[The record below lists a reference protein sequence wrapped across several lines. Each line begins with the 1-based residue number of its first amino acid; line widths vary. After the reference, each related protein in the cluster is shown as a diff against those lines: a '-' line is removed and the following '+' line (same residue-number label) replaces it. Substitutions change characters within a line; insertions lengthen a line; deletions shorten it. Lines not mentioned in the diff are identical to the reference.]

1 MKKVKVRLNR
11 KGTKL
16 GVNHILSLTI
26 DAFRQ
31 MVGDVAVLVLSTG
44 ANNARVDTLRV
55 LASLLC
61 WALAVCTATHTCDGF
76 IRRCAEMSI
85 EVML

>member
-1 MKKVKVRLNR
+1 M
-11 KGTKL
+11 
-16 GVNHILSLTI
+16 SLTV

-44 ANNARVDTLRV
+44 PNNARVDTLRI

-61 WALAVCTATHTCDGF
+61 WALAVCTATHTCDGI
-76 IRRCAEMSI
+76 IRRCADCRDELRSHAVSGI
-85 EVML
+85 KVTFHR